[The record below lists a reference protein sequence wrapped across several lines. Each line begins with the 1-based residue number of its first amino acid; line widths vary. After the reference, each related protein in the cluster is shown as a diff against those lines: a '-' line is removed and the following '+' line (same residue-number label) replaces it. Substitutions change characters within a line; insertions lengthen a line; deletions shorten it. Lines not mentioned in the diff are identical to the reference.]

1 MRFQAEIPNKDAL
14 VLQSLMRELEVPTN
28 AELLAHLLSIT
39 NWAVSERRKGRRL
52 ASIAEGQPVR
62 ELVSPL
68 LERAA
73 PESDLPSVEID
84 WTPEEL
90 KSLDQLASKGPAKPN
105 ARLKQLM
112 KQTG

>member
-1 MRFQAEIPNKDAL
+1 MRFQAEIPSKDAQ
-14 VLQSLMRELEVPTN
+14 VLQTLMRELEVPTN
-28 AELLAHLLSIT
+28 AELLSHLLSIT

-73 PESDLPSVEID
+73 PETGLPSVEID
-84 WTPEEL
+84 WTPQEL
-90 KSLDQLASKGPAKPN
+90 ASLDRLASQGPAKPN
-105 ARLKQLM
+105 GRLKQLM

>member
-90 KSLDQLASKGPAKPN
+90 KSLDQLASKGPANPN
-105 ARLKQLM
+105 ARLKRLM
-112 KQTG
+112 RQTG